1 MRKIFFGHQFRQ
13 EENQMQPVRHV
24 TKRGFTLIEL
34 LVVISIIVLLAAI
47 LFPVFARAREN
58 ARRASC
64 QSNLKQLALGIHQYV
79 QDYDEYF
86 PRVYTIA
93 SGNWAGGDWKGW
105 ATMVEPYVKSEQVY
119 ACPSRAN
126 KANYNANQYY
136 RGGGSGYG
144 LTYAT
149 NDHSTGIT
157 SFGFDETGVGGAA
170 QEPLK
175 SSAIARSSETIMLGE
190 EKSTASGAEYGEPYL
205 YNWLGNGQTGF
216 NTQTSTPWHFE
227 GVNVAFADG
236 HVKWMKVEK
245 LKVATYW
252 RTD

>member
-1 MRKIFFGHQFRQ
+1 MLVINRRFR
-13 EENQMQPVRHV
+13 NRAN
-24 TKRGFTLIEL
+24 RGFTLIEL
-34 LVVISIIVLLAAI
+34 LVVIAIIALLAAI

-79 QDYDEYF
+79 QDYDENF
-86 PRVYTIA
+86 PRVYTIT

-144 LTYAT
+144 LTYAS
-149 NDHSTGIT
+149 NNPLSGLT
-157 SFGFDETGVGGAA
+157 SFGYDESGIGGAT
-170 QEPLK
+170 QPSLK
-175 SSAIARSSETIMLGE
+175 SSAIERSAETIMLGE
-190 EKSTASGAEYGEPYL
+190 EKTTASGFEFGEPYL
-205 YNWLGNGQTGF
+205 CNWAGNGQSCFLSQTG
-216 NTQTSTPWHFE
+216 TPWHFE
-227 GVNVAFADG
+227 GISVAFVDG

-245 LKVATYW
+245 LQVATYW